1 VPENVLKA
9 LNRFGFKENE
19 VRLYMLCLQNSDGLS
34 VAELTKQSGF
44 KRSTVNLML
53 ERLQKHGFITYHL
66 EGSRKRF
73 FAESPQVL
81 VSQFEDSLDELK
93 SLIPLL
99 TMAGGSGDSTKVR
112 FFEGKAG
119 LEKMFAD
126 ILLAMRINR
135 DPKKEILLISSGK
148 DIFNVLP
155 DHQKQF
161 IDKRVKAKIS
171 TRWIAPD
178 SPVVR
183 ELSKKP
189 EELRQLRY
197 FDPKKYPFK
206 IEIDIYGKN
215 VAFMSL
221 SEQPVGVIIEN
232 SQLAQSFASLFNL
245 IWDSASVKTK

>member
-1 VPENVLKA
+1 MPENVLRA
-9 LNRFGFKENE
+9 LNRFGFKDSEIK
-19 VRLYMLCLQNSDGLS
+19 LYLLCVQNPEGLS
-34 VAELTKQSGF
+34 VADLTQQGGF

-53 ERLQKHGFITYHL
+53 ERLQKQGFITYHL
-66 EGSRKRF
+66 EGARKRF
-73 FAESPQVL
+73 LAESPQVL
-81 VSQFEDSLDELK
+81 LSQFEDSLDELK

-99 TMAGGSGDSTKVR
+99 AMSGIEGGTKVR
-112 FFEGKAG
+112 FFEGRSG

-135 DPKKEILLISSGK
+135 NPKKEILLISSGK
-148 DIFNVLP
+148 DIFDVLP

-161 IDKRVKAKIS
+161 IDKRVKTKIP

-183 ELSKKP
+183 ELGKKSVD
-189 EELRQLRY
+189 ELRQLRF
-197 FDPKKYPFK
+197 FDPKKYRFN

-221 SEQPVGVIIEN
+221 SNQPTGVIIEN
-232 SQLAQSFASLFNL
+232 AHLAESFTSLFNL
-245 IWDSASVKTK
+245 IWDASTVKSK